1 MPRYAPDSAVQK
13 ESLVDGFA
21 GILVARGTGTT
32 NGSGDA
38 ASLVTHG
45 AKDKDGNAFPAANL
59 FVLAIPSATGKQV
72 YRSAAP
78 TATQIDI
85 RSASVS
91 APYDWFLFLCN

>member
-1 MPRYAPDSAVQK
+1 MPRYRPDQVGTK
-13 ESLVDGFA
+13 EALAYGQA
-21 GILVARGTGTT
+21 GILVAKGTGTT

-38 ASLVTHG
+38 ASTVVHG
-45 AKDKDGNAFPAANL
+45 ALDKDGNAFPAANL

-78 TATQIDI
+78 TATVIDI

-91 APYDWFLFLCN
+91 CPYDWYLFLCN

>member
-1 MPRYAPDSAVQK
+1 MPTYRPDQVVQK
-13 ESLVDGFA
+13 EVLDAGFA
-21 GILVARGTGTT
+21 GLLVARGSATTSGT
-32 NGSGDA
+32 GDA

-45 AKDKDGNAFPAANL
+45 ALNVDGNPFPAANL
-59 FVLAIPSATGKQV
+59 FVLAIPTATGKQV

-91 APYDWFLFLCN
+91 CPYDWFLYLCN